1 MLTNPQLSWTALAAF
16 SRSMSRMM
24 EAGVEVRK
32 SLQTSSRQ
40 SADRRMAGA
49 IENVVVSVAS
59 GRTLC
64 EAFEREGELFPPLF
78 RDLVN
83 VGEQTG
89 SVPEVFNALA
99 KYYDSRIKQLKDF
112 RAAIAWPV
120 IQLVAAIGIIGLL
133 VFILGILPTADNGK
147 PFDVLGFGLYG
158 ATGAGVWFLGW
169 FGAAV
174 AGFVVWKMANRS
186 TAWQVALHPVLLGLP
201 VIGPCMRSFAISRF
215 SWCFALT
222 QQAGMSIKPS
232 LECSL
237 KATSNGAFQM
247 AQPLIWQELAE
258 GETLADALTAS
269 KLFPNEYLQFVA
281 TAEETGTV
289 PEQLDR
295 MSHLFED
302 DAHRA
307 MHRMTAIFSGV
318 IWAGVAGIVIF
329 FIFRIAMM
337 YVGLLNDAVKQAL

>member
-99 KYYDSRIKQLKDF
+99 KYYDSRIKHPLK
-112 RAAIAWPV
+112 
-120 IQLVAAIGIIGLL
+120 
-133 VFILGILPTADNGK
+133 
-147 PFDVLGFGLYG
+147 
-158 ATGAGVWFLGW
+158 
-169 FGAAV
+169 
-174 AGFVVWKMANRS
+174 
-186 TAWQVALHPVLLGLP
+186 
-201 VIGPCMRSFAISRF
+201 
-215 SWCFALT
+215 
-222 QQAGMSIKPS
+222 
-232 LECSL
+232 
-237 KATSNGAFQM
+237 
-247 AQPLIWQELAE
+247 
-258 GETLADALTAS
+258 
-269 KLFPNEYLQFVA
+269 
-281 TAEETGTV
+281 
-289 PEQLDR
+289 
-295 MSHLFED
+295 
-302 DAHRA
+302 
-307 MHRMTAIFSGV
+307 
-318 IWAGVAGIVIF
+318 
-329 FIFRIAMM
+329 
-337 YVGLLNDAVKQAL
+337 

>member
-1 MLTNPQLSWTALAAF
+1 MLTNPQLTWTALAAF

-59 GRTLC
+59 GRTLS

-99 KYYDSRIKQLKDF
+99 KYYDSRIKQVKDF

-120 IQLVAAIGIIGLL
+120 IQLVAAICIIGLL
-133 VFILGILPTADNGK
+133 VFILGILPAGENGQ
-147 PFDVLGFGLYG
+147 PFDVLGLGLYG
-158 ATGAGVWFLGW
+158 ATGAGVWFMGW
-169 FGAAV
+169 IGAAV
-174 AGFVVWKMANRS
+174 VGFVVWKLASNS

-237 KATSNGAFQM
+237 KATGNGAFQM

>member
-59 GRTLC
+59 GRTLS

-99 KYYDSRIKQLKDF
+99 KYYDSRIKQVKDF

-120 IQLVAAIGIIGLL
+120 IQLVAAICIIGLL
-133 VFILGILPTADNGK
+133 VFILGILPAGENGQ
-147 PFDVLGFGLYG
+147 PFDVLGLRI
-158 ATGAGVWFLGW
+158 VWSNRRRSLVHGMDWCGSGGFRCLEDGQQQHC
-169 FGAAV
+169 V
-174 AGFVVWKMANRS
+174 AG
-186 TAWQVALHPVLLGLP
+186 
-201 VIGPCMRSFAISRF
+201 
-215 SWCFALT
+215 
-222 QQAGMSIKPS
+222 
-232 LECSL
+232 CS
-237 KATSNGAFQM
+237 
-247 AQPLIWQELAE
+247 
-258 GETLADALTAS
+258 AS
-269 KLFPNEYLQFVA
+269 
-281 TAEETGTV
+281 
-289 PEQLDR
+289 
-295 MSHLFED
+295 
-302 DAHRA
+302 
-307 MHRMTAIFSGV
+307 
-318 IWAGVAGIVIF
+318 GVAGTAGDRSVHAIVCDF
-329 FIFRIAMM
+329 SLLLVLRI
-337 YVGLLNDAVKQAL
+337 DAAGGDVD